1 VLWGYEK
8 MLRWQL
14 CSDLK
19 LSQAAACCCSCVL
32 LQAHGLQGYNGMLT
46 HQDEGTWKAAR
57 RSIAP
62 AFTIS
67 EVK

>member
-1 VLWGYEK
+1 
-8 MLRWQL
+8 LRAA
-14 CSDLK
+14 
-19 LSQAAACCCSCVL
+19 AAACGV
-32 LQAHGLQGYNGMLT
+32 QAHGLQGYNGMLT

-57 RSIAP
+57 RAMAP